1 MSTRTERVGDQ
12 IRTELSTLLGRAVR
26 DPGAVGITVTH
37 VHMTKDLKQARV
49 YFTIPSGARARREAA
64 RALRRSRAFLRW
76 QLGQRLHLRHV
87 PELSFIYD
95 DTVEQQ
101 DRIAHLFDEIK
112 TERSDRSNTDRDV
125 TLDSHDYESSD
136 S

>member
-1 MSTRTERVGDQ
+1 MSTRTERVGEQ
-12 IRTELSTLLGRAVR
+12 VRAELSTLLARAVR
-26 DPGAVGITVTH
+26 DPDAVGITVTH
-37 VHMTKDLKQARV
+37 VHMTKDLNQARV
-49 YFTIPSGARARREAA
+49 YYTIPNGTRVRREAE
-64 RALRRSRAFLRW
+64 RALRRARSFLRR

-87 PELSFIYD
+87 PELTFIYD

-101 DRIAHLFDEIK
+101 DRIARLFDEIE
-112 TERSDRSNTDRDV
+112 TARSDRSNTDRDV